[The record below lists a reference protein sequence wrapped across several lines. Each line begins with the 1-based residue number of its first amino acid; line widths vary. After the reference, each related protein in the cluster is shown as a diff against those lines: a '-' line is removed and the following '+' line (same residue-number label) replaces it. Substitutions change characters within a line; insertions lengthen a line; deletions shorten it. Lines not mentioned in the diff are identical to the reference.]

1 MNMVRVTPELQND
14 IRAAMENPFRFERTE
29 RFAMQKVLA
38 GAEQRAEVEQVF
50 LDTAQDAL
58 NRHNGRAHAAGPG
71 STVKAA

>member
-1 MNMVRVTPELQND
+1 MRMVRVTPELHNH

-38 GAEQRAEVEQVF
+38 SADTRTEVDQIF

-58 NRHNGRAHAAGPG
+58 FRQKGWMGPPQPPRIAQA
-71 STVKAA
+71 V

>member
-1 MNMVRVTPELQND
+1 MNMVRVTPELHNH

-38 GAEQRAEVEQVF
+38 GAERLGEVEQVF

-58 NRHNGRAHAAGPG
+58 YRQDGRPHSTGIDLTEEAA
-71 STVKAA
+71 